1 MTQYCR
7 YCCNSSLIDDDL
19 AHCNVKDIELDPPAL
34 KRSNRCKDFLF
45 CELDVLTQTR
55 IYQPRVAKPPAPS
68 PEDFGQQTLF

>member
-7 YCCNSSLIDDDL
+7 YCCNASLIDDDL
-19 AHCNVKDIELDPPAL
+19 AHCNVKDIELGPPAL

-55 IYQPRVAKPPAPS
+55 IYQPRVAKPPAEA
-68 PEDFGQQTLF
+68 PEDAGQMSLF

>member
-7 YCCNSSLIDDDL
+7 YCCNASLIDDDL
-19 AHCNVKDIELDPPAL
+19 AHCNVKDIELGPPAL

-55 IYQPRVAKPPAPS
+55 IYQPRVAKPPAET
-68 PEDFGQQTLF
+68 PEDAGQMSLF